1 MTTSSPAPSHD
12 PSQATRE
19 LTITRGQTVDL
30 PGGRKLYFSGHS
42 HKDVTPEM
50 GPSPLMIGGT
60 FTKPGA
66 PPERFSVNV
75 HLEHSKIF
83 TVSDEDFE
91 LIDYDYNQS
100 MRLKYVGPH
109 R

>member
-12 PSQATRE
+12 PPQAARE

-50 GPSPLMIGGT
+50 GPSPLMIAGT

-66 PPERFSVNV
+66 PPEDFSVNV

-83 TVSDEDFE
+83 TVGDEDFE
-91 LIDYDYNQS
+91 LIHYDYNQS